1 MMEYEKQEKK
11 VLCDE
16 VAKETLKGAYIKG
29 RDRLR
34 QAEVPEADLDAWYL
48 LEYVTKV
55 SRASYYMEPDRE
67 MTALQCAQ
75 YEACLLR
82 REQRVPL
89 QHITGEQEFMGL
101 AFRVDENVL
110 IPRQD
115 TEILVEQALGFI
127 KSGKVPAAENSRTR
141 ILDMCT
147 GSGCILLSVMHWA
160 ESYRQ
165 KTLCR
170 AEDTARDGE
179 KQDIIIIEGT
189 GADISPQALA
199 VAEKNAR
206 RLGVSAGF
214 IQSDLFDA
222 VHGRYGMILSNPPY
236 IRTDEIKDLQE
247 EVRLHDPVIALD
259 GKEDGL
265 YYYRRIVRESRSC
278 LEEGGMLLFEIGCD
292 QAEAVS
298 GLMSAAG
305 FREITVKKDLAG
317 LDRVVSGVLK

>member
-1 MMEYEKQEKK
+1 M
-11 VLCDE
+11 
-16 VAKETLKGAYIKG
+16 TLKNGYAEAE
-29 RDRLR
+29 RRL
-34 QAEVPEADLDAWYL
+34 EEAGIEEAALDAWLL
-48 LEYVTKV
+48 LEHVTGI
-55 SRASYYMEPDRE
+55 SRASYYADPDRGLPADQWKRYRE
-67 MTALQCAQ
+67 LV
-75 YEACLLR
+75 CLR
-82 REQRVPL
+82 AERVPL
-89 QHITGEQEFMGL
+89 QHITGTQEFMGL
-101 AFRVDENVL
+101 SFEVNEHVL

-127 KSGKVPAAENSRTR
+127 KSGKVPAAENGRTR

>member
-1 MMEYEKQEKK
+1 M
-11 VLCDE
+11 
-16 VAKETLKGAYIKG
+16 TLKNGYAEAE
-29 RDRLR
+29 RRL
-34 QAEVPEADLDAWYL
+34 EEAGIEEAALDAWLL
-48 LEYVTKV
+48 LEHVTGI
-55 SRASYYMEPDRE
+55 SRASYYADPDRE
-67 MTALQCAQ
+67 LPADQWKRYRELV
-75 YEACLLR
+75 CLR
-82 REQRVPL
+82 AERVPL
-89 QHITGEQEFMGL
+89 QHITGTQEFMGL
-101 AFRVDENVL
+101 SFEVNEHVL

>member
-1 MMEYEKQEKK
+1 M
-11 VLCDE
+11 
-16 VAKETLKGAYIKG
+16 TLKNGYAEAE
-29 RDRLR
+29 RRL
-34 QAEVPEADLDAWYL
+34 EEAGIEEAALDAWLL
-48 LEYVTKV
+48 LEHVTGI
-55 SRASYYMEPDRE
+55 SRASYYADPDRE
-67 MTALQCAQ
+67 LPADQWKRYRELV
-75 YEACLLR
+75 CLR
-82 REQRVPL
+82 AERVPL
-89 QHITGEQEFMGL
+89 QHITGTQEFMGL
-101 AFRVDENVL
+101 SFEVNEHVL

-147 GSGCILLSVMHWA
+147 GSGFILLSVMHWA

>member
-1 MMEYEKQEKK
+1 M
-11 VLCDE
+11 
-16 VAKETLKGAYIKG
+16 TLKNGY
-29 RDRLR
+29 
-34 QAEVPEADLDAWYL
+34 AEVERRLEEAGIEEAALDAWLL
-48 LEYVTKV
+48 LEHVTGI
-55 SRASYYMEPDRE
+55 SRASYYADPDRE
-67 MTALQCAQ
+67 LPADQWKRYRELV
-75 YEACLLR
+75 CLR
-82 REQRVPL
+82 AERVPL
-89 QHITGEQEFMGL
+89 QHITGTQEFMGL
-101 AFRVDENVL
+101 SFEVNEHVL

-141 ILDMCT
+141 ILDMCS

>member
-1 MMEYEKQEKK
+1 M
-11 VLCDE
+11 
-16 VAKETLKGAYIKG
+16 TLKNGYAEAE
-29 RDRLR
+29 RRL
-34 QAEVPEADLDAWYL
+34 EEAGIEEAALDAWLL
-48 LEYVTKV
+48 LEHVTGI
-55 SRASYYMEPDRE
+55 SRASYYADPDRGLPADQWKRYRE
-67 MTALQCAQ
+67 LVC
-75 YEACLLR
+75 R
-82 REQRVPL
+82 RAERVPL
-89 QHITGEQEFMGL
+89 QHITGTQEFMGL
-101 AFRVDENVL
+101 SFEVNEHVL

>member
-1 MMEYEKQEKK
+1 M
-11 VLCDE
+11 
-16 VAKETLKGAYIKG
+16 TLKKG
-29 RDRLR
+29 YAEAERRL
-34 QAEVPEADLDAWYL
+34 EEAGIEEAALDAWLL
-48 LEYVTKV
+48 LEHVTGI
-55 SRASYYMEPDRE
+55 SRASYYADPDRE
-67 MTALQCAQ
+67 LPADQRKRYRELV
-75 YEACLLR
+75 CLR
-82 REQRVPL
+82 AERVPL
-89 QHITGEQEFMGL
+89 QHITGTQEFMGL
-101 AFRVDENVL
+101 SFEVNEHVL

-127 KSGKVPAAENSRTR
+127 KSGKVPAAENGRTR

-236 IRTDEIKDLQE
+236 IRTDEIKDLQK

-278 LEEGGMLLFEIGCD
+278 LKEGGMLLFEIGCD

>member
-1 MMEYEKQEKK
+1 M
-11 VLCDE
+11 
-16 VAKETLKGAYIKG
+16 TLKNGY
-29 RDRLR
+29 
-34 QAEVPEADLDAWYL
+34 AEAERWLEEAGIEEAALDAWLL
-48 LEYVTKV
+48 LEHVTGI
-55 SRASYYMEPDRE
+55 SRASYYADPDRE
-67 MTALQCAQ
+67 LPADQWKRYRELV
-75 YEACLLR
+75 CLR
-82 REQRVPL
+82 AERVPL
-89 QHITGEQEFMGL
+89 QHITGTQEFMGL
-101 AFRVDENVL
+101 SFEVNEHVL